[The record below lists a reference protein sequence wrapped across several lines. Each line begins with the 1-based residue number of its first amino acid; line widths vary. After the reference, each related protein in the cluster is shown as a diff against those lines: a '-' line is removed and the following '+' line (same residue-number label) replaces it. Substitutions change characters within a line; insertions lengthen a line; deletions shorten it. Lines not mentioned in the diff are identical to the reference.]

1 MWHRR
6 SKLLR
11 LREELHILSVFE
23 RLENY
28 PLVPADG
35 KDGKR
40 YWRERRHSEL
50 LEQIAALEGKDASFH
65 RRYTKNVAAVLLIA
79 ATAYGAFHQL
89 FR

>member
-11 LREELHILSVFE
+11 LREELQILSVFE

-28 PLVPADG
+28 PLRPTEG
-35 KDGKR
+35 EDGKR
-40 YWRERRHSEL
+40 SWRERRHSEL
-50 LEQIAALEGKDASFH
+50 LEQIAALEGNESSFN

-79 ATAYGAFHQL
+79 ATAYGALHQL